1 LQRVTGLLQMRMT
14 TGWLIIASLLL
25 GRAAHSAD
33 CALGQQYLTRARQVQ
48 GTAAIPL
55 LRQSIAAC
63 PSYDAY
69 EALGEQLAH
78 ARNRRDWSAAA
89 DAFVD
94 ADARAPTP
102 KARAQTLYEYASLLN
117 ADDDPQNA
125 YPMIKKAHA
134 LDPGRKDVARLSA
147 EIEKQVQ
154 VPKKH
159 QLVRSFGLSVYKPLK
174 ATATAGDAITGAGHR
189 QVNIPINFEFD
200 SVELNESTRQN
211 VKLLAEALTEAAGG
225 GKQFEFVGHSDSR
238 GDERYNVDLSR
249 RRAET
254 MRGEVIHLVPSLA
267 GQIGV
272 EGVGS
277 SDPIDPGTDLRAMQ
291 ANRRLQVIVK

>member
-1 LQRVTGLLQMRMT
+1 MQTR
-14 TGWLIIASLLL
+14 TGWLMIASLLL
-25 GRAAHSAD
+25 GSAVHAED
-33 CALGQQYLTRARQVQ
+33 CALGQQYLTRAQQ
-48 GTAAIPL
+48 SHGAAAVPL
-55 LRQSIAAC
+55 LRHSIAAC
-63 PSYDAY
+63 PSYEAY

-78 ARNRRDWSAAA
+78 SRNRRDWSGAA

-102 KARAQTLYEYASLLN
+102 QARAQTLYQYASLLN
-117 ADDDPQNA
+117 DDGDPQNA

-134 LDPGRKDVARLSA
+134 LDPGRKDIARLSA
-147 EIEKQVQ
+147 DIEKQVQ

-174 ATATAGDAITGAGHR
+174 ATALVGDPVTGAGHR

-200 SVELNESTRQN
+200 SVQLNEATRQN
-211 VKLLAEALTEAAGG
+211 VKLLAEALTEAARS
-225 GKQFEFVGHSDSR
+225 GKEFEFVGHSDSR

-254 MRGEVIHLVPSLA
+254 MRGEVLQLEPSLA

-272 EGVGS
+272 EGRGS